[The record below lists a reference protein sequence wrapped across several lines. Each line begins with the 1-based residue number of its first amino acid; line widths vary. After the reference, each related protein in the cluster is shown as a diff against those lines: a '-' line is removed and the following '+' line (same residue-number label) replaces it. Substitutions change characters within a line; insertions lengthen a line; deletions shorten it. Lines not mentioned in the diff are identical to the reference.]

1 MVSKLTR
8 QVEQNH
14 AQLDLEAVVPVD
26 TRRRF
31 KVYKTSVGR
40 QRRRIDVF

>member
-31 KVYKTSVGR
+31 NIYKMSI
-40 QRRRIDVF
+40 RRR